1 MTIDCVKLSHGSG
14 AGLAELLHDIVLPAL
29 TKQNAGPL
37 EDAAVL
43 PPSDGRLVFTTDS
56 FVVDPIE
63 FPGGDIGK
71 LAACGTINDLAM
83 MGARPRFLSV
93 ALILEEGLESGLLR
107 KVLQSLRTVCESTGV
122 AISCGDTKVV
132 ERGKA
137 DRVFIT
143 TSGIGTVSADVNL
156 SAANAREGDA
166 VLVSGPIGCHGI
178 AIMAQRANL
187 GFASSVV
194 SDCAPLDRL
203 AAALLEAVPH
213 TRVMRDATRGGCAAV
228 LNELADA
235 SGVTMRVRKTDL
247 PVSDTVASAC
257 AYLGMEPLQ
266 IANEGTFIAVVPGEL
281 ADAAL
286 EALRAVPGGQGAAVI
301 GTVAGKGRFPV
312 LLETEI
318 GGTRPVEVPPGK
330 LLPRIC

>member
-1 MTIDCVKLSHGSG
+1 MTIDRIKLSHGSG
-14 AGLAELLHDIVLPAL
+14 AGLAELLHEVILPAL
-29 TKQNAGPL
+29 TRGDAGPL

-43 PPSDGRLVFTTDS
+43 APESDRLVFTTDS

-83 MGARPRFLSV
+83 MGAVPRYLSV
-93 ALILEEGLESGLLR
+93 ALILEEGLECGLLTR
-107 KVLQSLRTVCESTGV
+107 VLGSLRAVCENAGV
-122 AISCGDTKVV
+122 ALSCGDTKVV

-143 TSGIGTVSADVNL
+143 TSGIGTVAADVTL
-156 SAANAREGDA
+156 SAANARNGDA
-166 VLVSGPIGCHGI
+166 VLVSGPIGRHGI
-178 AIMAQRANL
+178 AIMAQRTNL

-203 AAALLEAVPH
+203 ARALLGAVPR
-213 TRVMRDATRGGCAAV
+213 TRVMRDATRGGGAAV
-228 LNELADA
+228 LNELAEA
-235 SGVTMRVRKTDL
+235 SGVTIRVRKMAL
-247 PVSDTVASAC
+247 PVTDTVASAC

-266 IANEGTFIAVVPGEL
+266 IANEGTFVAVVPRQD
-281 ADAAL
+281 ADAAVA
-286 EALRAVPGGQGAAVI
+286 ALKAVPHGEGAAVI
-301 GTVAGKGRFPV
+301 GTVEDQGRFPV
-312 LLETEI
+312 LLETEV
-318 GGTRPVEVPPGK
+318 GGTRPVEVPPGR